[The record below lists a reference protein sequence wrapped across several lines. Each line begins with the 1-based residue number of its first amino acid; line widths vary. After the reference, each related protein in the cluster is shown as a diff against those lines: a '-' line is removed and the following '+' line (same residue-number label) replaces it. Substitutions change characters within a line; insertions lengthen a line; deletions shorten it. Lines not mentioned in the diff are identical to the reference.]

1 MLNKIIKQIHFF
13 QNAYGITNLKIV
25 MKQSVYDELIK
36 DNSITETANQIEGV
50 PIEIN
55 DKIIVDF
62 YVTEKIGLLY
72 NETAG

>member
-1 MLNKIIKQIHFF
+1 MLNKIIKQIHLY
-13 QNAYGITNLKIV
+13 QNAYEIKQLKVV

-36 DNSITETANQIEGV
+36 ENSITEIEGV

-55 DKIIVDF
+55 DKISVDF

-72 NETAG
+72 NSNEFSD